1 MVIFS
6 EHWVWLSIQNCFKCC
21 QLKFYPFFSQ
31 VQRQITRDLVYKRA
45 MIMSPNDTIAFQS
58 AVNCWVCQKPLNDDR
73 VRDHCH
79 VTGKCFVDCENV
91 SFTSHMLICLKGWVS
106 CTLTRPKTDV
116 DKIRLKKKMSGDLP
130 ATGYWICHG
139 CVLGSEQWERS
150 PVSHE
155 WLHKGSLFTGHAKS
169 YWVNFFL
176 IMNLDIA
183 PYVLQM
189 YRKPLESN
197 FLVVWREK
205 QIHQMVGRAPT
216 KPSHAI
222 PVMFTCNPRNYAK

>member
-31 VQRQITRDLVYKRA
+31 VQRQITRDLGYKRA

-91 SFTSHMLICLKGWVS
+91 SFTSHTCLFVS
-106 CTLTRPKTDV
+106 RVGFHARWRNRKRTDV
-116 DKIRLKKKMSGDLP
+116 DKIRLKKMSGDLP
-130 ATGYWICHG
+130 ARSFDYWICHG

-150 PVSHE
+150 PVLHE
-155 WLHKGSLFTGHAKS
+155 WMHKGSLFTGHAKS

-183 PYVLQM
+183 PYILT
-189 YRKPLESN
+189 YN
-197 FLVVWREK
+197 FTNV
-205 QIHQMVGRAPT
+205 
-216 KPSHAI
+216 
-222 PVMFTCNPRNYAK
+222 